1 MWKFG
6 CWMSGEECPWL
17 DSASC
22 VLGGGESGGSVGCVS
37 KSEVSLLFLPGRT
50 ERVNHTTQGT
60 SRVTS

>member
-22 VLGGGESGGSVGCVS
+22 VLGGGETGGFVGCVS
-37 KSEVSLLFLPGRT
+37 KSEVPLLFLPRGKGS
-50 ERVNHTTQGT
+50 VNQTTQGT
-60 SRVTS
+60 SRMIS